1 MEATSEKAFHQ
12 TSFSTSDG
20 GSAKMPKPSKP
31 KSEEEAAPVPEPA
44 GESKPSSEAAAVVV
58 KPAAKGPARPKGGG
72 STRKRFVYRP
82 KKAVTKKEE
91 EDEPSATGEPGVA
104 DEAPLPKQGLV
115 GARTPKQ

>member
-44 GESKPSSEAAAVVV
+44 GESKPSNEAAAVVV
-58 KPAAKGPARPKGGG
+58 KPAAKGGG